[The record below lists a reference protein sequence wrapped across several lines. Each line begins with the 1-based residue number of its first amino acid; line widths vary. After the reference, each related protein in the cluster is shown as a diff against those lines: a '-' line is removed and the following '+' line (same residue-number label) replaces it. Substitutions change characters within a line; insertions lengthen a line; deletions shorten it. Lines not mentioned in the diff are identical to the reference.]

1 SPGSHTNTTT
11 ECFQATLPPPSLT
24 VTKLCL
30 PANDPGLFNLLVD
43 SVSLLTDATCGK
55 TGSRTVTVGAH
66 TVTETEGTGTSI
78 ANYGSI
84 TGGNC
89 APDGTITLGLGQSA
103 TCTIT
108 NVRQD
113 PSSPQPA
120 TLTVNKTCD
129 PSGDNG
135 LFDLYVDDLP
145 RFPDVDCGGSTGA
158 VTVAAG

>member
-1 SPGSHTNTTT
+1 
-11 ECFQATLPPPSLT
+11 
-24 VTKLCL
+24 
-30 PANDPGLFNLLVD
+30 GLFNLLVD

-108 NVRQD
+108 NVRPD

-120 TLTVNKTCD
+120 TWTVNKTCD

-135 LFDLYVDDLP
+135 LFDLYVDDRP

-158 VTVAAG
+158 VTVAAGAHTVREGSGSETSLGDYTTVIGGDCAANGSVTIA